1 MGVVTPFPHKE
12 VHQARQDFPLFEQ
25 QPYLAFLDTAASAQK
40 PRQVLAAIENCYA
53 QHYANIHRGV
63 YKLSQEATAAYEGA
77 RQTVAEF
84 IHAEAR
90 EIVFTR
96 NATESINLVASTWG
110 RKNLKAGDV
119 VLLSELEHHANI
131 VPWHMLREELGIELR
146 VIPIGDDGGITF
158 DAFENA
164 LCEKVKLLAV
174 THMSNALGT
183 CPPVAEMVKV
193 CKTRGVT
200 TLVDGCQAVIHNIV
214 DVKALGCDF
223 YVFSGHKL
231 YGPTGIGVL
240 YGRYELLDAM
250 PPYQGGGDMI
260 RTVAFDKVTYAPPPS
275 KFEAGT
281 PHIAGAVGLAAAVD
295 YLNSY
300 GCENIFAYEDTLF
313 AYATKQLQTIEGLT
327 LYGMHQSRKAVLS
340 FTVEGLHPH
349 DMGTILD
356 QYGVCVRAGHHCAQ
370 PLMKRLGVPATTRA
384 SIGLYNTKADIDQLM
399 TAIKKAKDLF
409 AHG

>member
-1 MGVVTPFPHKE
+1 MGAVTSMNTAK
-12 VHQARQDFPLFEQ
+12 VANARKDFALFDA
-25 QPYLAFLDTAASAQK
+25 QPELAFLDTAASAQK
-40 PRQVLAAIENCYA
+40 PKQVLAAIEDCYA

-63 YKLSQEATAAYEGA
+63 SKLSQEATMAYEGA
-77 RQTVAEF
+77 RKTVAEF
-84 IHAEAR
+84 INADER
-90 EIVFTR
+90 EIIFTR

-110 RKNLKAGDV
+110 RQNLKAGDV

-131 VPWHMLREELGIELR
+131 VPWHMLRDELGIELR
-146 VIPIGDDGGITF
+146 IIPMTDEGGITL
-158 DAFENA
+158 DAFKSV
-164 LCEKVKLLAV
+164 LDDKVKLLAI

-183 CPPVAEMVKV
+183 CPPVAEMVKL
-193 CKTRGVT
+193 CKAKGIT

-223 YVFSGHKL
+223 FVFSGHKL

-240 YGRYELLDAM
+240 FGRYDLLEAM

-260 RTVAFDKVTYAPPPS
+260 RTVTFDKVTYVPAPG

-281 PHIAGAVGLAAAVD
+281 PHIAGAVGLAAAID

-300 GCENIFAYEDTLF
+300 GRENIFAYEDELY
-313 AYATKQLQTIEGLT
+313 AYATEQLQSIEGLT
-327 LYGMHQSRKAVLS
+327 LYGTDVSRKAVLS
-340 FTVEGLHPH
+340 FAVDGIHPH

-384 SIGLYNTKADIDQLM
+384 SVGIYNNKADVDRLVK
-399 TAIKKAKDLF
+399 AINKAKELF
-409 AHG
+409 HG

>member
-1 MGVVTPFPHKE
+1 MGAVTSINTRS
-12 VHQARQDFPLFEQ
+12 VANARADFALFDEQ
-25 QPYLAFLDTAASAQK
+25 PNLAFLDTAASAQK
-40 PRQVLAAIENCYA
+40 PKQVLAAIENCYA

-63 YKLSQEATAAYEGA
+63 YKLSQEATIAYEGA
-77 RQTVAEF
+77 RKTVAEF
-84 IHAEAR
+84 VNADER

-110 RKNLKAGDV
+110 RQNLKAGDV

-146 VIPIGDDGGITF
+146 IIPMTDDGGIELS
-158 DAFENA
+158 AFEGA
-164 LCEKVKLLAV
+164 LCSKVKLLAI

-183 CPPVAEMVKV
+183 CPPVADMVKI
-193 CKTRGVT
+193 CKARGIT
-200 TLVDGCQAVIHNIV
+200 TLVDACQAVIHNVI

-223 YVFSGHKL
+223 MVFSGHKL

-240 YGRYELLDAM
+240 FGRFDLLEAM

-260 RTVAFDKVTYAPPPS
+260 RTVTFDKVTYAPAPT

-281 PHIAGAVGLAAAVD
+281 PHIAGAVGLAAAID

-300 GCENIFAYEDTLF
+300 GRENIFAYEDALF
-313 AYATKQLQTIEGLT
+313 HYATEQLQSLEGVT
-327 LYGMHQSRKAVLS
+327 LYGTHKSRKAVLS
-340 FTVEGLHPH
+340 FAVDGIHPH

-384 SIGLYNTKADIDQLM
+384 SIGIYNTKADVEQLV
-399 TAIKKAKDLF
+399 TAIKKAKELF
-409 AHG
+409 HG

>member
-1 MGVVTPFPHKE
+1 MGAVTSMNTAK
-12 VHQARQDFPLFEQ
+12 VANARKDFALFDA
-25 QPYLAFLDTAASAQK
+25 QPELAFLDTAASAQK
-40 PRQVLAAIENCYA
+40 PKQVLAAIEDCYA

-63 YKLSQEATAAYEGA
+63 YKLSQEATMAYEGA
-77 RQTVAEF
+77 RKTVAEF
-84 IHAEAR
+84 INADER
-90 EIVFTR
+90 EIIFTR

-110 RKNLKAGDV
+110 RQNLKAGDV

-131 VPWHMLREELGIELR
+131 VPWHMLRDELGIELR
-146 VIPIGDDGGITF
+146 IIPMTDEGGITL
-158 DAFENA
+158 DAFKSV
-164 LCEKVKLLAV
+164 LDDKVKLLAI

-183 CPPVAEMVKV
+183 CPPVAEMVKL
-193 CKTRGVT
+193 CKAKGIT

-223 YVFSGHKL
+223 FVFSGHKL

-240 YGRYELLDAM
+240 FGRYDLLEAM

-260 RTVAFDKVTYAPPPS
+260 RTVTFDKVTYVPAPG

-281 PHIAGAVGLAAAVD
+281 PHIAGAVGLAAAID

-300 GCENIFAYEDTLF
+300 GRENIFAYEDELY
-313 AYATKQLQTIEGLT
+313 AYATEQLQSIEGLT
-327 LYGMHQSRKAVLS
+327 LYGTDVSRKAVLS
-340 FTVEGLHPH
+340 FAVDGIHPH

-384 SIGLYNTKADIDQLM
+384 SVGIYNNKADVDRLVK
-399 TAIKKAKDLF
+399 AINKAKELF
-409 AHG
+409 HG

>member
-1 MGVVTPFPHKE
+1 MGAVTSMNTAK
-12 VHQARQDFPLFEQ
+12 VANARKDFALFDTQ
-25 QPYLAFLDTAASAQK
+25 SDLAFLDTAASAQK
-40 PRQVLAAIENCYA
+40 PKQVLAAIEDCYA

-63 YKLSQEATAAYEGA
+63 YKLSQEATIAYEGA
-77 RQTVAEF
+77 RKTVAEF
-84 IHAEAR
+84 VNADER
-90 EIVFTR
+90 EIIFTR
-96 NATESINLVASTWG
+96 NATESINLVASAWG

-131 VPWHMLREELGIELR
+131 VPWSMLRDELGIELR
-146 VIPIGDDGGITF
+146 VIPMTDEGGITLEAF
-158 DAFENA
+158 DSA
-164 LCEKVKLLAV
+164 LCDKVKLLAI

-183 CPPVAEMVKV
+183 CPPVAEMVKI
-193 CKTRGVT
+193 CKAKGIT

-231 YGPTGIGVL
+231 YGPSGIGVL

-260 RTVAFDKVTYAPPPS
+260 RTVTFEKVTYAPAPG

-281 PHIAGAVGLAAAVD
+281 PHIAGAVGLAAAID

-300 GCENIFAYEDTLF
+300 GRENIFAYEDDLF
-313 AYATKQLQTIEGLT
+313 DYATKQLQSIEGLT
-327 LYGMHQSRKAVLS
+327 LYGTDASRKAVLS
-340 FTVEGLHPH
+340 FAVDGIHPH

-384 SIGLYNTKADIDQLM
+384 SIGIYNTKADVDALVN
-399 TAIKKAKDLF
+399 AINKAKELF
-409 AHG
+409 S